1 MAGFV
6 SVGRIPP
13 QARVIGASR
22 EKEES
27 IGALGGIPVKI
38 AAIWGWRN
46 GLTTCQKCKTA
57 ECENCKRQAPLK
69 RRVYRTGLA
78 EVVTANERNEGIP
91 SVCFHDRWSFYPLTR
106 TPTGNHAK
114 FFVLF
119 PCAVCHYVIQNTMA
133 VPSTAQITHWLV
145 ASREGNAKALE
156 SLLPLVYDELHRQA
170 VRVFSRERA
179 GHTLQPTAL
188 VNEVYLRLV
197 GQHEVNWRNRAQFFA
212 IAAQMMR
219 RILVSHARAR
229 RAQKRGGGETRV
241 TLDEAVAA
249 APQGDVNLLALDE
262 ALSRLEAIDAEKSR
276 MVELRFF
283 SGLSVEE
290 TAEVMGVSPR
300 TIDRQWQTAKA
311 WLHREIRAA

>member
-1 MAGFV
+1 MV
-6 SVGRIPP
+6 
-13 QARVIGASR
+13 
-22 EKEES
+22 
-27 IGALGGIPVKI
+27 
-38 AAIWGWRN
+38 
-46 GLTTCQKCKTA
+46 
-57 ECENCKRQAPLK
+57 
-69 RRVYRTGLA
+69 
-78 EVVTANERNEGIP
+78 
-91 SVCFHDRWSFYPLTR
+91 
-106 TPTGNHAK
+106 
-114 FFVLF
+114 
-119 PCAVCHYVIQNTMA
+119 
-133 VPSTAQITHWLV
+133 VPSTTQITQWLL
-145 ASREGNAKALE
+145 ASKEGNAGALE

-170 VRVFSRERA
+170 VRCFRRELP

-197 GQHEVNWRNRAQFFA
+197 DQNEVNWQNRAQFFG

-229 RAQKRGGGETRV
+229 RAKKRGGGETCI

-249 APQGDVNLLALDE
+249 APQRDVNLLALDE
-262 ALSRLEAIDAEKSR
+262 ALIKLHAIDSEKSR

-311 WLHREIRAA
+311 WLHREILAA